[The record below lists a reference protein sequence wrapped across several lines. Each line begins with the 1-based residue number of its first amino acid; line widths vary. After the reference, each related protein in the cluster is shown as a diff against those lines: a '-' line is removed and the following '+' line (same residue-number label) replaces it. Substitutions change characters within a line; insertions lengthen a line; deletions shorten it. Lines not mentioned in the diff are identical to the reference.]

1 MEERLQKLMAQA
13 GFGSRRQ
20 CEEIIAQNRVT
31 LNGRLAHLGD
41 KADPAQDDVR
51 VDGKRL
57 PAAEQK
63 MYIMLHKPWGIL
75 SDEDDTGEGR
85 TTARQLIQVE
95 GHLYPVGRLDKNSV
109 GLMLF
114 TNDGEL
120 AHKLTHPSFEHEKV
134 YRVKVS
140 GQPSNDILRQWSQGV
155 ELEDGPTAPAR
166 VRLEKQEE
174 EFAWIRVVMREGRK
188 RQIRRVA
195 TLLGH
200 TVLHL
205 HREQLGPLK
214 LGDLPLGK
222 WRHLTRQELSQLR
235 RYVLAEK
242 SIPTGRD
249 RPAQRGRTYP
259 SRWRKKK

>member
-1 MEERLQKLMAQA
+1 MQERLQKLMAQA

-20 CEEIIAQNRVT
+20 CEEMIAQKRVT
-31 LNGRLAHLGD
+31 LNGQLAKLGD

-57 PAAEQK
+57 PAPEPK
-63 MYIMLHKPWGIL
+63 LYIMLHKPWGIL

-85 TTARQLIQVE
+85 TTARHLIQVE

-120 AHKLTHPSFEHEKV
+120 AHKLTHPSFEHEKI

-140 GQPSNDILRQWSQGV
+140 GQPSQETLRQWAKGV
-155 ELEDGPTAPAR
+155 VLDDGPTAPAR
-166 VRLEKQEE
+166 VRLEKQEPDH
-174 EFAWIRVVMREGRK
+174 AWLRITMREGRK

-195 TLLGH
+195 NHLGH

-214 LGDLPLGK
+214 LGDLELGK
-222 WRHLTRQELSQLR
+222 WRHLTRYEISQLR

-242 SIPTGRD
+242 ETGRN
-249 RPAQRGRTYP
+249 RPAQRGRLYP
-259 SRWRKKK
+259 SRWSKRR

>member
-1 MEERLQKLMAQA
+1 MEERLQKLMAQT

-20 CEEIIAQNRVT
+20 CEEIIAEKRVT
-31 LNGRLAHLGD
+31 VNGRLAHLGD
-41 KADPAQDDVR
+41 KADLHHDDVR

-57 PAAEQK
+57 PAPEQK
-63 MYIMLHKPWGIL
+63 LYIMLHKPWGIL

-120 AHKLTHPSFEHEKV
+120 AHKLTHPSFEHEKI

-140 GQPSNDILRQWSQGV
+140 GQPSNEVLRQWARGV
-155 ELEDGPTAPAR
+155 ELEDGMTAPAR
-166 VRLEKQEE
+166 VRLEKQEDE
-174 EFAWIRVVMREGRK
+174 YAWIRITMREGRK

-222 WRHLTRQELSQLR
+222 WRHLTRPEISQLR
-235 RYVLAEK
+235 RYVL
-242 SIPTGRD
+242 GD
-249 RPAQRGRTYP
+249 RRPNVPRRRSSFGNPR
-259 SRWRKKK
+259 R